1 MAVMARL
8 DGGCGG
14 QAGRW
19 LSAVSEIAKG
29 VETPTRCFV
38 EAGLQHVTM
47 NIH

>member
-1 MAVMARL
+1 MVRP
-8 DGGCGG
+8 DGGCDG

-47 NIH
+47 NSH